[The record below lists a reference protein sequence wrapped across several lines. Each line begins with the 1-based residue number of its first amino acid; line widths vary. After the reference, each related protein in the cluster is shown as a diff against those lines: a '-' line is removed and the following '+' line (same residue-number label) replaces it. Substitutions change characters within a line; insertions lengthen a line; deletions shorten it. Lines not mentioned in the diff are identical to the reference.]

1 MSISKIY
8 FRGHNSGEF
17 PGVTVAS
24 CDYGDTE
31 LKRADEEIAGRDGSL
46 TTLANGRHYKA
57 RQMTIVFNVKATPTT
72 VEGAMSS
79 LRAWLSGGCTNEVRA
94 GAMTDDFNAG
104 WQLTNV
110 NFVSAHTDYID
121 MFRGCGQLTVKA
133 TADPYWSK
141 AGEVNERVLK
151 FAANGNAALTV
162 TNNSSY
168 TITANGATT
177 TGSFTVSEPYKYRLV
192 VYAES
197 PETITL
203 NGSAIAAE
211 EVFTMPSSAEIAISA
226 TGYKYAELWHDT
238 RTEVRI

>member
-8 FRGHNSGEF
+8 FRGHSSGEF

-31 LKRADEEIAGRDGSL
+31 LKRADEEIAGRDGTITS
-46 TTLANGRHYKA
+46 LANDRHYKA

-79 LRAWLSGGCTNEVRA
+79 LRAWLSGGA
-94 GAMTDDFNAG
+94 GAMTDDFNTG

-110 NFVSAHTDYID
+110 CFVSAHTDYID
-121 MFRGCGQLTVKA
+121 MFRGCGQLTVKM

-141 AGEVNERVLK
+141 VGEVNERVLK
-151 FAANGNAALTV
+151 FTANGNAALTV
-162 TNNSSY
+162 TDNSSY

-177 TGSFTVSEPYKYRLV
+177 SGSFTVSEPYKYRLV
-192 VYAES
+192 CFAEN

-211 EVFTMPSSAEIAISA
+211 EVFTMPSSAEIIANA
-226 TGYKYAELWHDT
+226 TGYKYVELWHDT
-238 RTEVRI
+238 RTGVRL

>member
-17 PGVTVAS
+17 SGVTVAS

-31 LKRADEEIAGRDGSL
+31 LKRADEEIAGRDGTL

-72 VEGAMSS
+72 VEGVMSS
-79 LRAWLSGGCTNEVRA
+79 LRAWLSGGVGEF
-94 GAMTDDFNAG
+94 TDDFNTG

-110 NFVSAHTDYID
+110 NFANAHTDYID

-141 AGEVNERVLK
+141 VGEVNERVLK
-151 FAANGNAALTV
+151 FTANGGAALTV
-162 TNNSSY
+162 TNNSAYS
-168 TITANGATT
+168 ITANGATT
-177 TGSFTVSEPYKYRLV
+177 TGSFTAAEPYKYRLV
-192 VYAES
+192 AFT
-197 PETITL
+197 ETAAAVTL
-203 NGSAIAAE
+203 NGTAQALDT
-211 EVFTMPSSAEIAISA
+211 VFTMPASASFTISW
-226 TGYKYAELWHDT
+226 TGFGYVELWHDT

>member
-17 PGVTVAS
+17 AGVTVVS

-79 LRAWLSGGCTNEVRA
+79 LRAWLSGGA
-94 GAMTDDFNAG
+94 GAMTDDFNTG

-110 NFVSAHTDYID
+110 CFVSAHTDYID

-141 AGEVNERVLK
+141 VGEVNERVLK
-151 FAANGNAALTV
+151 FAANGNADLTV
-162 TNNSSY
+162 TDNSSY

-192 VYAES
+192 VYAEN

-211 EVFTMPSSAEIAISA
+211 EVFTMPSSAEIIVSA
-226 TGYKYAELWHDT
+226 TGYKYVELWHDT
-238 RTEVRI
+238 RTEVRT

>member
-17 PGVTVAS
+17 SGVTVAS
-24 CDYGDTE
+24 CNYGDTE

-72 VEGAMSS
+72 VEGVMSS
-79 LRAWLSGGCTNEVRA
+79 LRAWLSGGA
-94 GAMTDDFNAG
+94 GAMTDDFNTG

-110 NFVSAHTDYID
+110 CFVSAHTDYID
-121 MFRGCGQLTVKA
+121 MFRACGQLTVKM

-141 AGEVNERVLK
+141 VGEVNERVLK
-151 FAANGNAALTV
+151 FTANGNAALTV
-162 TNNSSY
+162 TDNSSY

-177 TGSFTVSEPYKYRLV
+177 SGSFTVSEPYKYRLV
-192 VYAES
+192 CFAEN

-211 EVFTMPSSAEIAISA
+211 EVFTMPSSAEVVVAA
-226 TGYKYAELWHDT
+226 NGYKYVELWHDT
-238 RTEVRI
+238 RTGVRL

>member
-8 FRGHNSGEF
+8 FRGHNTGEF
-17 PGVTVAS
+17 SGVTVAS

-72 VEGAMSS
+72 VEGVMSS
-79 LRAWLSGGCTNEVRA
+79 LRAWLSGGV
-94 GAMTDDFNAG
+94 GAMTDDFNTG

-110 NFVSAHTDYID
+110 CFVSAHTDYID
-121 MFRGCGQLTVKA
+121 MFRGCGQLTVKL

-141 AGEVNERVLK
+141 VGEVNERILK
-151 FAANGNAALTV
+151 CAAVGNVTLTV

-168 TITANGATT
+168 TIMAGGETSEAVSYTVTA
-177 TGSFTVSEPYKYRLV
+177 PYKYRLV
-192 VYAES
+192 CYAEN

-203 NGSAIAAE
+203 NGTAITVG
-211 EVFTMPSSAEIAISA
+211 EVFTMPASAEIVISA
-226 TGYKYAELWHDT
+226 TGYKYVELWHDT
-238 RTEVRI
+238 RTGVRL